1 MPQLRDSSN
10 HGTGAP
16 IARSEQYDGFARI
29 FGIETEYG
37 VSITGAARGGAP
49 TSAGAGARG
58 LADAGVPAAGAPAA
72 DASASVDA
80 AAVVGAPA
88 AVDAG
93 QVAMTMFQPIV
104 SRSRSTNTYLTNGAR
119 LYLDVGSH
127 PEYATAEARDP
138 LTALHQDLAGE
149 RIMAKLAQ
157 GAEARLRER
166 FGGRTRVHV
175 FKNNVDSAGHSFGCH
190 ENYLVRRFVPLE
202 QVERE
207 LLPFLITRQL
217 YTGAGRVTDNGFE
230 LTQRAD
236 YLDEAIS
243 SATTRS
249 RPMVNTRDEPH
260 ADPDEFRRLHVIIG
274 DSNRSQWATW
284 MKLAVTH
291 LVLCVIE
298 DAARRGEPSGFER
311 LAFADPGAANRAVSR
326 DVTCSRARLALADGG
341 EITALDMQR
350 RYLDSV
356 ERFVASP
363 RGEAVRASLPAGM
376 VDEALRQWRGVLAD
390 LGELAGASGTAGS
403 AAIAAL
409 SEHDAVR
416 RAFATLADRVD
427 WVAKLRL
434 FAALHARGVALSR
447 QRLEQ
452 LDMDYHDV
460 AAGRVYASLLDRG
473 AMRRLAEDGDI
484 DAASRTAPADTRA
497 ALRGAFVSRALDRGV
512 RFSCDWTTLSVSEPV
527 HASAVLIDP
536 FRSTPTDDVARLMA
550 ALG

>member
-1 MPQLRDSSN
+1 MPQLRDSGIRAASS
-10 HGTGAP
+10 HEPVPSA
-16 IARSEQYDGFARI
+16 ELDGFARI
-29 FGIETEYG
+29 FGVETEYG
-37 VSITGAARGGAP
+37 VSVTGADKP
-49 TSAGAGARG
+49 
-58 LADAGVPAAGAPAA
+58 VE
-72 DASASVDA
+72 
-80 AAVVGAPA
+80 
-88 AVDAG
+88 AG
-93 QVAMTMFQPIV
+93 QVAMAMFRPVV
-104 SRSRSTNTYLTNGAR
+104 SRSRSTNTYLKNGSR

-138 LTALHQDLAGE
+138 MDALAQDLAGE
-149 RIMAKLAQ
+149 RTMAGLALAAQ
-157 GAEARLRER
+157 EQLRASHGEHA
-166 FGGRTRVHV
+166 TIHV
-175 FKNNVDSAGHSFGCH
+175 FKNNVDSAGHAFGCH
-190 ENYLVRRFVPLE
+190 ENYLVRRFVPLPVIE
-202 QVERE
+202 AQ
-207 LLPFLITRQL
+207 LLPFLITRQSF
-217 YTGAGRVTDNGFE
+217 TGAGRLTPEG
-230 LTQRAD
+230 LQITQRAD
-236 YLDEAIS
+236 FLDEAVS
-243 SATTRS
+243 SATTRA

-260 ADPDEFRRLHVIIG
+260 ADPEAFRRLHVIIG

-284 MKLAVTH
+284 MKLTTTH

>member
-37 VSITGAARGGAP
+37 VSITGAAR
-49 TSAGAGARG
+49 
-58 LADAGVPAAGAPAA
+58 ADAP
-72 DASASVDA
+72 ASVDA
-80 AAVVGAPA
+80 SAVVGAPA
-88 AVDAG
+88 VVDAG
-93 QVAMTMFQPIV
+93 QVAMMMFQPIV

-202 QVERE
+202 QVEHE

-217 YTGAGRVTDNGFE
+217 YTGAGRVTDQGFE

-298 DAARRGEPSGFER
+298 DAVRRGEPSGFER

-326 DVTCSRARLALADGG
+326 DVTCSRARLALADGS
-341 EITALDMQR
+341 EITALGMQR

-356 ERFVASP
+356 EHFVASP

-376 VDEALRQWRGVLAD
+376 VDETLRQWRGVLAD
-390 LGELAGASGTAGS
+390 LGELVGAAGSDDLAETAGS
-403 AAIAAL
+403 DVQVGAAGAAAIAAL

-416 RAFATLADRVD
+416 RACATLADRVD
-427 WVAKLRL
+427 WAAKLRL